1 MWNPLIS
8 HSLHSAW
15 TWLNTEFSI
24 FNVYFQSNNFKS
36 GNSRMACSIKYT
48 LYWKWWQC
56 ILQMKENKCVWW
68 EWGIFDLI
76 TWKIR
81 NTRNVCDF
89 SGNNLYCQFT
99 VISHSIYYT
108 KLSHKF
114 TFWPVHPLHL
124 ILIYKLQM
132 LFKNDPPTP
141 FSIQWIMSAPLLN
154 INLLDNPH
162 LWLLADTECYFKLGK
177 VNLGR
182 NCPS

>member
-1 MWNPLIS
+1 MCNPLIS

-15 TWLNTEFSI
+15 TWLNTEFGI
-24 FNVYFQSNNFKS
+24 LNVYFQSNNFKS

-48 LYWKWWQC
+48 LYWKWWKC

-76 TWKIR
+76 TWNIC

-99 VISHSIYYT
+99 FISHSIYYT

-132 LFKNDPPTP
+132 LFKNDPPPT
-141 FSIQWIMSAPLLN
+141 PLLHS
-154 INLLDNPH
+154 INNVCSFIEH
-162 LWLLADTECYFKLGK
+162 K
-177 VNLGR
+177 
-182 NCPS
+182 PSWQPTPVIISWYWMLFQVGQS